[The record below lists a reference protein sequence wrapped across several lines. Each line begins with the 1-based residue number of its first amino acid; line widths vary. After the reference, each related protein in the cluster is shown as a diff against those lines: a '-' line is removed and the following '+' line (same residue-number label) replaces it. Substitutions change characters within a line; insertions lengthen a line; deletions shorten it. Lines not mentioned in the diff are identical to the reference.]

1 MVKLGSDGSAACGG
15 KSDLSEWQRSARDDG
30 GNAENIRQ
38 APQQED
44 SLDFGAVTSVKVFT
58 AVIK

>member
-1 MVKLGSDGSAACGG
+1 MVELGSDGSAACGG

-30 GNAENIRQ
+30 GNAEDIRR

-44 SLDFGAVTSVKVFT
+44 SLDLGVVTLVRVFRE
-58 AVIK
+58 VLQ